1 MELLRA
7 VSVKSALKNKRRT
20 LKTVAILLGI
30 LTSLDLL
37 AQPFFPVRVNK
48 EWGAIDSTGKIVLKP
63 AYEDLH
69 VQGENSNF
77 IIAEKGDSTFLI
89 NSRFQII
96 ARTVYASIIE
106 RGEGMF
112 ETRLRSERYY
122 PSFFGLMDSTGK
134 VIVEPVFSSMEPFN
148 DGLSKVNIY
157 IDTTDNFKR
166 ENERSG
172 LIDKMGNWIIAS
184 NYLPDHIK
192 SSSDSL
198 INFYEKGRGWGA
210 MDLSTNIVIE
220 PKYLW
225 LGPCKYG
232 YMEYSMNDYCSGLM
246 KKNGK
251 ITLPEDGRMRVSYR
265 PQSPTD
271 TLVVVHRLKIVRHSA
286 LPARSIDGKIHTV
299 NGKFL
304 YTAEYGSQ
312 CSQQCNGFFQ
322 VSNQERK
329 RGMMNSSGKIVAPP
343 IYGVLQWFQP
353 GLKQVE
359 RNGKWGFI
367 DDNGNEIIPCVYDD
381 TKQFKNGLAAVYM
394 GGKWSDYIFP
404 DKYPNVKMGYINSRG
419 QVIWN
424 PSW

>member
-1 MELLRA
+1 MIA
-7 VSVKSALKNKRRT
+7 SF
-20 LKTVAILLGI
+20 
-30 LTSLDLL
+30 DLL

-48 EWGAIDSTGKIVLKP
+48 VWGAIDSTGKIVLEPK
-63 AYEDLH
+63 YEQLYVH
-69 VQGENSNF
+69 GENSNF
-77 IIAEKGDSTFLI
+77 IITKTGDSTFLI

-96 ARTVYASIIE
+96 ARTTYASIINH
-106 RGEGMF
+106 GEGMF
-112 ETRLRSERYY
+112 QTRLRSERYY

-134 VIVEPVFSSMEPFN
+134 IIVEPVFSLMERFN

-157 IDTTDNFKR
+157 IDTAGNFKR

-172 LIDKMGNWIIAS
+172 LIDKMGNWVIMP

-198 INFYEKGRGWGA
+198 INFYEKGKGWGA
-210 MDLSTNIVIE
+210 MDINTKIVIE

-232 YMEYSMNDYCSGLM
+232 YLEYSTNDYCKGLM
-246 KKNGK
+246 KKNEK
-251 ITLPEDGRMRVSYR
+251 ITIPDDGKRRVSYW

-271 TLVVVHRLKIVRHSA
+271 TLVVVHRLKVVRNSA
-286 LPARSIDGKIHTV
+286 LPARNTDGEIYTV

-304 YTAEYGSQ
+304 YTAVYGSE

-329 RGMMNSSGKIVAPP
+329 RGMMNSSGKIVAQP

-359 RNGKWGFI
+359 KNGKWGYI

-381 TKQFKNGLAAVYM
+381 TKQFKHGLAVVYV

-404 DKYPNVKMGYINSRG
+404 DKYPNVKMGYINSKG
-419 QVIWN
+419 QIIWS